1 MAFGKP
7 DIFSRLK
14 RGLSKTHE
22 SLVGRI
28 DSVIG
33 RAERIDEDLYEELEE
48 SLILA
53 DVGAVSAVGLL
64 ERVRERVEQDRI
76 RDPQVLKMFL
86 TDEMKNSL
94 RLAGAVGKVK
104 GREPAAGDPRVIFVV
119 GVNGVGKTTTVG
131 KLARHYLDE
140 GNKVLICAAD
150 TFRAAAVEQ
159 LGSWASRVGVE
170 MIRGASGAD
179 PSAVLFD
186 SCAAA
191 RARRADILLVDTAGR
206 LHTKSNLMREL
217 EKMKRV
223 ASGEIEAAP
232 HEVLLVLD
240 ATTGQNGVSQA
251 RVFADSIEVTGLI
264 LAKLDGSAKGGVALG
279 IVDELGFP
287 VSFVGVGEQVD
298 DLLVFDPDRFVEAL
312 FE

>member
-7 DIFSRLK
+7 GIFSRLK
-14 RGLSKTHE
+14 QGLAKTQR

-33 RAERIDEDLYEELEE
+33 NAVCIDEDLYEELEE

-53 DVGAVSAVGLL
+53 DVGAVTAVRLL
-64 ERVRERVEQDRI
+64 EQVRERVEKDRI
-76 RDPQVLKMFL
+76 KDPQVLKMFL
-86 TDEMKNSL
+86 TDEMKAGL

-104 GREPAAGDPRVIFVV
+104 GRDPATGDPRVIFVV

-131 KLARHYLDE
+131 KLARHYLDD
-140 GNKVLICAAD
+140 GQKVLICAAD

-159 LGSWASRVGVE
+159 LGRWASRVGVE
-170 MIRGASGAD
+170 MIRGAGGAD
-179 PSAVLFD
+179 PSSVLFD

-191 RARRADILLVDTAGR
+191 KARNSDVLLVDTAGR

-223 ASGEIEAAP
+223 ASGEVGGAP

-240 ATTGQNGVSQA
+240 ATTGQNGISQA
-251 RVFADSIEVTGLI
+251 RIFAETIEVTGLV

-279 IVDELGFP
+279 IVEELGFP

-298 DLLVFDPDRFVEAL
+298 DLLAFEPDRFVEAL
-312 FE
+312 FT

>member
-1 MAFGKP
+1 MAFGNGL
-7 DIFSRLK
+7 FGRLK
-14 RGLSKTHE
+14 RGLAKTQQ

-28 DSVIG
+28 DSVLG
-33 RAERIDEDLYEELEE
+33 SAERIDEDLYDDLEE
-48 SLILA
+48 TLILA
-53 DVGAVSAVGLL
+53 DVGAVTASTLL
-64 ERVRERVEQDRI
+64 ERVRERVERENI
-76 RDPQVLKMFL
+76 RDPQVLKMYL
-86 TDEMKNSL
+86 NDEMKVGL
-94 RLAGAVGKVK
+94 RLAGAVGKAR

-131 KLARHYLDE
+131 KLARHHLDA
-140 GNKVLICAAD
+140 GHQVLICAAD

-159 LGSWASRVGVE
+159 LGRWASRVGVE
-170 MIRGASGAD
+170 MIRGAGGAD

-191 RARRADILLVDTAGR
+191 KARQADILLVDTAGR

-223 ASGEIEAAP
+223 ASKEVPGSP

-240 ATTGQNGVSQA
+240 ATTGQNGISQA
-251 RVFADSIEVTGLI
+251 KVFAESIELTGLV

-279 IVDELGFP
+279 IVEALDVP
-287 VSFVGVGEQVD
+287 VNFVGVGEQVD

>member
-7 DIFSRLK
+7 GFFSRLK
-14 RGLSKTHE
+14 KGLSKTSE

-28 DSVIG
+28 DSVLG
-33 RAERIDEDLYEELEE
+33 RAEKIDDDLYEELEE

-53 DVGAVSAVGLL
+53 DVGAVTASQLL
-64 ERVRERVEQDRI
+64 ARVRERVEQDKI

-86 TDEMKNSL
+86 TDEMKNGL
-94 RLAGAVGKVK
+94 RLARAVGQAR
-104 GREPAAGDPRVIFVV
+104 GRAPAAGDPRVVFVV

-140 GNKVLICAAD
+140 GHKVLICAAD

-159 LGSWASRVGVE
+159 LGRWASRVGVE

-179 PSAVLFD
+179 PSSVLFD

-191 RARRADILLVDTAGR
+191 RARGADLLLVDTAGR

-223 ASGEIEAAP
+223 VSKEIGGAP

-240 ATTGQNGVSQA
+240 ATTGQNGISQA
-251 RVFADSIEVTGLI
+251 RVFAESIEVTGLV

-279 IVDELGFP
+279 IVEALDLP
-287 VSFVGVGEQVD
+287 VSYVGVGEQVE
-298 DLLVFDPDRFVEAL
+298 DLLEFDPDRFVEAL

>member
-1 MAFGKP
+1 MAFGNGL
-7 DIFSRLK
+7 FGRLK
-14 RGLSKTHE
+14 QGLAKTQQ

-28 DSVIG
+28 DSVLG
-33 RAERIDEDLYEELEE
+33 SAERIDDDLYDDLEE
-48 SLILA
+48 TLILA
-53 DVGAVSAVGLL
+53 DVGAVTAATLL
-64 ERVRERVEQDRI
+64 ERVRERVEEERI
-76 RDPQVLKMFL
+76 RDPQVLKMYL
-86 TDEMKNSL
+86 NDEMKVGL
-94 RLAGAVGKVK
+94 RLAGAVGKAR

-131 KLARHYLDE
+131 KLARHYLDA
-140 GNKVLICAAD
+140 GHRVLICAAD

-159 LGSWASRVGVE
+159 LGRWATRVGVE
-170 MIRGASGAD
+170 MIRGAGGAD
-179 PSAVLFD
+179 PSAVLYD

-191 RARRADILLVDTAGR
+191 RARQADILLVDTAGR

-223 ASGEIEAAP
+223 ASKEVPGSP

-240 ATTGQNGVSQA
+240 ATTGQNGISQA
-251 RVFADSIEVTGLI
+251 SVFADSIELTGLV

-279 IVDELGFP
+279 IVDALDVP
-287 VSFVGVGEQVD
+287 VNFIGVGEQVE

>member
-1 MAFGKP
+1 MAFGNG
-7 DIFSRLK
+7 F
-14 RGLSKTHE
+14 LSKLKKGLTKTQNT
-22 SLVGRI
+22 LLGRI
-28 DSVIG
+28 DSVLG
-33 RAERIDEDLYEELEE
+33 SAEEIDDDLYDDLEE

-53 DVGAVSAVGLL
+53 DVGAITAGNLL
-64 ERVRERVEQDRI
+64 ERVRERVEQDKI
-76 RDPQVLKMFL
+76 RDPQVLKMYL
-86 TDEMKNSL
+86 HDEMKTGL
-94 RLAGAVGKVK
+94 RLAGAVGKAK
-104 GREPAAGDPRVIFVV
+104 GRDPAAGEPRVIFIV

-131 KLARHYLDE
+131 KLARHYIDE

-159 LGSWASRVGVE
+159 LGRWASRVGVE
-170 MIRGASGAD
+170 MIRGASGSD
-179 PSAVLFD
+179 PSSVLYD

-191 RARRADILLVDTAGR
+191 KARKMDILLVDTAGR

-223 ASGEIEAAP
+223 AQKEIDGSP

-240 ATTGQNGVSQA
+240 ATTGQNGISQA
-251 RVFADSIEVTGLI
+251 KVFAESIEVTGLV
-264 LAKLDGSAKGGVALG
+264 LAKLDGSAKGGVTLG
-279 IVDELGFP
+279 IVEELGFP
-287 VSFVGVGEQVD
+287 VNFVGVGEQVE

>member
-7 DIFSRLK
+7 GILSRLK
-14 RGLSKTHE
+14 RGLSKTHD

-28 DSVIG
+28 DAVIG
-33 RAERIDEDLYEELEE
+33 KAEEIDDDLYDDLEE
-48 SLILA
+48 TLILA
-53 DVGAVSAVGLL
+53 DVGALTAGTLL
-64 ERVRERVEQDRI
+64 ERVRERVEREKI
-76 RDPQVLKMFL
+76 RDPQVLKMYL
-86 TDEMKNSL
+86 NDEMKIGL
-94 RLAGAVGKVK
+94 RLAGAVGKVR
-104 GREPAAGDPRVIFVV
+104 GRTPAAGEPRVIFIV

-131 KLARHYLDE
+131 KLARHYIDQ

-159 LGSWASRVGVE
+159 LGRWAERVEVE
-170 MIRGASGAD
+170 MIRGASGSD

-191 RARRADILLVDTAGR
+191 KARKIDILLVDTAGR

-223 ASGEIEAAP
+223 ASGEIGGSP

-240 ATTGQNGVSQA
+240 ATTGQNGISQA
-251 RVFADSIEVTGLI
+251 KVFAESIELTGLV

-279 IVDELGFP
+279 IVETLDVP
-287 VSFVGVGEQVD
+287 VNFVGVGEQVD

>member
-1 MAFGKP
+1 MAFGKSG
-7 DIFSRLK
+7 IFSRLK

-28 DSVIG
+28 DAVIG
-33 RAERIDEDLYEELEE
+33 SAERIDEDLYEELEE

-53 DVGAVSAVGLL
+53 DVGAVTAVRLL
-64 ERVRERVEQDRI
+64 EQVRERVERDRI
-76 RDPQVLKMFL
+76 KDPQVLKMFL
-86 TDEMKNSL
+86 TDEMKNGL
-94 RLAGAVGKVK
+94 RLAGAVGKSR
-104 GREPAAGDPRVIFVV
+104 GREPASGDPRVIFVV

-131 KLARHYLDE
+131 KLARHYMDQ
-140 GNKVLICAAD
+140 GNSVLICAAD

-159 LGSWASRVGVE
+159 LGLWATRVGVE
-170 MIRGASGAD
+170 MIRGAGGAD

-191 RARRADILLVDTAGR
+191 RARQADLLLVDTAGR

-217 EKMKRV
+217 EKMNRV
-223 ASGEIEAAP
+223 ASGEIGGAP

-240 ATTGQNGVSQA
+240 ATTGQNGISQA
-251 RVFADSIEVTGLI
+251 RVFAESIDITGLV

-279 IVDELGFP
+279 IVEELGFG

-298 DLLVFDPDRFVEAL
+298 DLLAFDPDRFVEAL

>member
-7 DIFSRLK
+7 GLFSRLK
-14 RGLSKTHE
+14 KGLSKTHD

-28 DSVIG
+28 DTVLGS
-33 RAERIDEDLYEELEE
+33 AEKIDEDLYDDLEE

-53 DVGAVSAVGLL
+53 DVGALTASSLL
-64 ERVRERVEQDRI
+64 ERVRERVEQDKI
-76 RDPQVLKMFL
+76 RDPQVLRMFL
-86 TDEMKNSL
+86 HDEMKNGL
-94 RLAGAVGKVK
+94 RLAGAVGKVR
-104 GREPAAGDPRVIFVV
+104 GRSPAAGDPRVVFVV

-131 KLARHYLDE
+131 KLARHYMDE
-140 GNKVLICAAD
+140 GHKVLICAAD

-159 LGSWASRVGVE
+159 LGRWASRVGVE
-170 MIRGASGAD
+170 MIRGAGGAD

-191 RARRADILLVDTAGR
+191 RARKADLLLVDTAGR

-217 EKMKRV
+217 EKMNRV
-223 ASGEIEAAP
+223 ASGEVGGAP
-232 HEVLLVLD
+232 HDVLLVLD
-240 ATTGQNGVSQA
+240 ATTGQNGISQA
-251 RVFADSIEVTGLI
+251 KVFAESIEVTGLV

-279 IVDELGFP
+279 IVEALDLP
-287 VSFVGVGEQVD
+287 VSFVGVGEQVE